1 VKIKSVEFLMAD
13 AGWRPFMY
21 VKIQTDNGITGYG
34 ECSDGRNP
42 WGVAGCVKDFTPL
55 LIGQDPRPIEM
66 LGANMYRMARQS
78 PGGIAQK
85 AIAGIDC
92 ALWDIKGKELG
103 RPVCELFG
111 GPTRDKIRV
120 YWSHCGT
127 YRARNAAMMGTPPI
141 RTMDDIYALGKEV
154 VRRGYTCLKTNIVY
168 PGEPASAVSQGWSG
182 PPGSQ
187 DLNITPQIV
196 RHLEKQIGTF
206 RDAVGDDVDICLDLN
221 FHFKTEGFLRIAKAM
236 EPFNLQ
242 WVEIDTY
249 DPQALLQIKQ
259 STTTR
264 ICSGENFFTTRDYRP
279 FLDLRAMD
287 VAMIDLPWNGFTAS
301 KKMADFIEIYEI
313 NVAPHNYYSHLSS
326 FMSAHLCAV
335 ANNVRIMESDVDSV
349 PWRDDLV
356 TEQPEIINGYMTI
369 PTKPGWGTDLNEKEM
384 AKHPW
389 PK

>member
-1 VKIKSVEFLMAD
+1 MKITKVDVLNVD
-13 AGWRPFMY
+13 AGWRPWIY
-21 VKIQTDNGITGYG
+21 VKIETDEGITGYG

-42 WGVAGCVKDFTPL
+42 WAVTGCVRDLTPL
-55 LIGQDPRPIEM
+55 LVGQDPGPVEM
-66 LGANMYRMARQS
+66 LYTNMYRVTRQS

-92 ALWDIKGKELG
+92 ALWDIKGKALG
-103 RPVCELFG
+103 VPVHTLFG
-111 GPTRDKIRV
+111 GPTRESVRV

-127 YRARNAAMMGTPPI
+127 YRARNPEILGTPPL

-154 VRRGYTCLKTNIVY
+154 VRRGFTCLKTNIVY
-168 PGEPASAVSQGWSG
+168 PGNPATVLGQGWAG

-196 RHLEKQIGTF
+196 RHLEKQVGTF
-206 RDAVGDDVDICLDLN
+206 REAVGDDVDICLDLN
-221 FHFKTEGFLRIAKAM
+221 FHFKTEGFMRVAKAM

-242 WVEIDTY
+242 WLEIDTY

-259 STTTR
+259 STSTR
-264 ICSGENFFTTRDYRP
+264 ICSGENLFTTRDYRP
-279 FLDLRAMD
+279 FFDLHAMD
-287 VAMIDLPWNGFTAS
+287 VAMIDVPWNGFTPS
-301 KKMADFIEIYEI
+301 KKIADLAEIYEI

-326 FMSAHLCAV
+326 FISANLCAV
-335 ANNVRIMESDVDSV
+335 ANNVRIMEMDIDAV

-356 TEQPEIINGYMTI
+356 TEPPEIVNGYMKV
-369 PTKPGWGTDLNEKEM
+369 PTKPGWGVDLNEKEM